1 MVSAPPPIALRKFFF
16 PPPLS
21 APVLS
26 PSLSR
31 SQGQLLL
38 IPLFK
43 SGGEKIEGN
52 LMAEKKRQIPHT
64 FDIEVTFTFGSSM
77 RLENGGEDCVIC
89 HFPSFP
95 PQNKFPRT

>member
-16 PPPLS
+16 PPPS
-21 APVLS
+21 S

-43 SGGEKIEGN
+43 IERRRKDRGEFNGRKNAKFRIS
-52 LMAEKKRQIPHT
+52 LT
-64 FDIEVTFTFGSSM
+64 L
-77 RLENGGEDCVIC
+77 RLHLHLD
-89 HFPSFP
+89 HP
-95 PQNKFPRT
+95 

>member
-16 PPPLS
+16 PLPS
-21 APVLS
+21 S

-43 SGGEKIEGN
+43 IERRRKDRGEFNGR
-52 LMAEKKRQIPHT
+52 KKRQIPHT

-77 RLENGGEDCVIC
+77 RLEIGGEDCVIC